1 MLQERQNNLC
11 KVNRILEKKK
21 KEIQINLISTTF
33 HLRLSLKGR

>member
-1 MLQERQNNLC
+1 MQSESDTR
-11 KVNRILEKKK
+11 KKK